1 MKLKLA
7 AIGGVSLAVL
17 GGPAFAQTQQVDPR
31 DAVIRQLT
39 ERLDALEAQLADLKE
54 ATAADVADVRTIVQ
68 TVPVTIANGRP
79 QIASS
84 DGENRFAVRGLIQ
97 FDGAAYYEEPGN
109 PTDLNSGTNFRRARL
124 GIEGTLN
131 KNWNYALTGEFGG
144 SASESAVLNQA
155 WVEYAGW
162 KPFGLLQPLR
172 VRAGAWAT
180 PVNLED
186 GTNNTEGLFLE
197 RPAAAELTRSIA
209 AGDGRAGFG
218 LFANGE
224 RWYTHGVLTGNVVG
238 GPAGAEFDEQTGWLA
253 RATWLASRSPD
264 HGIHLGINAS
274 GVFEPADTSAGLA
287 TTKTLRLQERPELRV
302 DGTRFVDTGAIPAN
316 GLVQTGVE
324 LGGFY
329 KNFYAAAEAFQFDI
343 DRSAAG
349 APDATFGGWYVQG
362 SWTITGEKRA
372 WVPTSG
378 GFQGVRPTKNFNPA
392 ADGWGAW
399 EVAARYSVL
408 NLNDNEGVP
417 GAVRPATGV
426 RGGEQGITTI
436 GLNWYPN
443 RTVRFLLDYQW
454 VDVDRLNNAGAQIG
468 EDFQILS
475 GRAQVSF

>member
-1 MKLKLA
+1 MNLKLA

-31 DAVIRQLT
+31 DAVIRQLI
-39 ERLDALEAQLADLKE
+39 ERLDALEAQLADLKQ
-54 ATAADVADVRTIVQ
+54 ATAADAADVRTIVQ

-97 FDGAAYYEEPGN
+97 YDGAIYNEEPGN
-109 PTDLNSGTNFRRARL
+109 PTDLSNGSNFRRARL

-131 KNWNYALTGEFGG
+131 KTWNYALTGEFGG
-144 SASESAVLNQA
+144 SATESALLNQA

-162 KPFGLLQPLR
+162 RPFGLVQPLR
-172 VRAGAWAT
+172 IRLGAWST

-197 RPAAAELTRSIA
+197 RPASSEISRGFA
-209 AGDGRAGFG
+209 AGDGRAGAG

-224 RWYTHGVLTGNVVG
+224 RWYTHAVLTGNTVG
-238 GPAGAEFDEQTGWLA
+238 GAAEYDEQNGWLLRGA
-253 RATWLASRSPD
+253 WLASRSPD
-264 HGIHLGINAS
+264 HGLHLGVNATGIFDPPDTAA
-274 GVFEPADTSAGLA
+274 GVATS
-287 TTKTLRLQERPELRV
+287 KVVRLRERPELRV
-302 DGTRFVDTGAIPAN
+302 DGTRFVDTGDIPADS
-316 GLVQTGVE
+316 LLQTGIE
-324 LGGFY
+324 LGGFW
-329 KNFYAAAEAFQFDI
+329 KNVYASAEAFRYDV

-349 APDATFGGWYVQG
+349 APDLAFGGWYVQAA
-362 SWTITGEKRA
+362 WTITGEKRA
-372 WVPTSG
+372 WVPATG
-378 GFQGVRPTKNFNPA
+378 GFQGVRPAKTFNPS

-408 NLNDNEGVP
+408 DLNDNEGVA
-417 GAVRPATGV
+417 GAVRPAAGI

-468 EDFQILS
+468 EDFQVLS